1 MVGEVSAVD
10 ASEVLAKE
18 GERPESSYDRVD
30 DDDEFVTISCRSRAL
45 YARAF
50 VVEISSVGREIWL
63 RSIGL
68 MPYRWWLLVLD
79 SIAGV
84 MSS

>member
-10 ASEVLAKE
+10 ASEVLVKE

-30 DDDEFVTISCRSRAL
+30 DADEFVTMSCRSVAL
-45 YARAF
+45 YARTF
-50 VVEISSVGREIWL
+50 VVEINSVGREIWL

-68 MPYRWWLLVLD
+68 MPYRWLLVLD